1 MALVV
6 KDRVQETTTTTGT
19 GTITLAGAV
28 AGFQSFSVIGN
39 SNTTYYCVTSGSSWE
54 VGIGTYTLSG
64 TTLARTTILASSAGG
79 SAITL
84 AGTSNVFCVYPAS
97 KSVYADSSNNVSGY
111 AISGGTIDNTPIGGT
126 TATTGKFTTLN
137 SGPAVSGYTFSVDSE
152 SSLNTAWFTSSDAG
166 ATGLNISFKKDSASP
181 AANDIL
187 AQLRFYGN
195 DSVGGLRE
203 YVRISGEAD
212 NVTSG
217 ATAGTF
223 HVYTISAAG
232 TVTERLRWSDTDGL
246 YNISG
251 NFRSPTTYGNTTATA
266 ANMVMAN
273 STGILQR
280 STSSIRYKNSVE
292 DASYGLN
299 EVMQLRPVTYK
310 GNNDG
315 DKIFGGFIAE
325 EIHDLGLTHFV
336 QYDEQNRPDALAYGN
351 MVSLL
356 TKAIQEQQV
365 VIEDLKT
372 RLGNMVLLVTKAIQE
387 QQVVTEDLK

>member
-39 SNTTYYCVTSGSSWE
+39 GNTTYYCVTSGSSWE
-54 VGIGTYTLSG
+54 VGIGTYTLAG

-97 KSVYADSSNNVSGY
+97 KSVYADASSNVSGY
-111 AISGGTIDNTPIGGT
+111 AINGGTIDNTPIGGT

-137 SGPAVSGYTFSVDSE
+137 SGPAVSGYTFSVDSGA
-152 SSLNTAWFTSSDAG
+152 SLNTAYFLSSEDS
-166 ATGLNISFKKDSASP
+166 ATGFNFVFNKDSATP
-181 AANDIL
+181 AANDVT
-187 AQLRFYGN
+187 ANLRFYGN
-195 DSVGGLRE
+195 DSAAAPRE
-203 YVRISGEAD
+203 YVRLSTYIET
-212 NVTSG
+212 VTA
-217 ATAGTF
+217 ATVAGRFSLFTAKAGSLAER
-223 HVYTISAAG
+223 VRYSAA
-232 TVTERLRWSDTDGL
+232 DGL
-246 YNISG
+246 YIVDG
-251 NFRSPTTYGNTTATA
+251 AFRAPDAYATTTATA
-266 ANMVMAN
+266 ANMVMPTA
-273 STGILQR
+273 TGILQR

-325 EIHDLGLTHFV
+325 EVHGLGLTHFV
-336 QYDEQNRPDALAYGN
+336 QYDDQDRPDALAYGN

-372 RLGNMVLLVTKAIQE
+372 RLAAVENK
-387 QQVVTEDLK
+387 